1 MSEIEF
7 EENRYNDLSAKRRF
21 QNKSGMVSLLLKIGV
36 TKSENIANIIL
47 ICISLLLFAMSFVI
61 YFTLSKWPNKKRD
74 SR

>member
-21 QNKSGMVSLLLKIGV
+21 QNKSGMVSLILKIGV

-61 YFTLSKWPNKKRD
+61 YFTLSK
-74 SR
+74 

>member
-61 YFTLSKWPNKKRD
+61 YFTLSK
-74 SR
+74 